1 MNSYSPDAEQAQA
14 AALASNTRSLMGK
27 LRRQLRE
34 HSNHAT
40 LTQSQINVVLHL
52 EKSGPATVSELA
64 RAEHMRSQS
73 MSPIVASLI
82 KVGFVTGTPDEVDGR
97 KTLLALTDAGLGWLQ
112 TGRSARQ
119 DWLSHR
125 IEERLS
131 DAERAAFASA
141 LDLLTRLVED

>member
-1 MNSYSPDAEQAQA
+1 MTSYTPDDTAAQP
-14 AALASNTRSLMGK
+14 AALASHTRSLMGK

-40 LTQSQINVVLHL
+40 LTQSQISVVLQL

-73 MSPIVASLI
+73 MSPIVASLV
-82 KVGFVTGTPDEVDGR
+82 KEGLVAGTPDEVDGR
-97 KTLLALTDAGLGWLQ
+97 KTRLILTEAGRKWLE

-131 DAERAAFASA
+131 ETERTTFASA

>member
-1 MNSYSPDAEQAQA
+1 MDSYSSDAAPAQA

-40 LTQSQINVVLHL
+40 LTQSQISVVLLL
-52 EKSGPATVSELA
+52 EKSGATVSELA
-64 RAEHMRSQS
+64 RAEHMRAQS

-82 KVGFVTGTPDEVDGR
+82 KAGFVAGTPDEVDGR
-97 KTLLALTDAGLGWLQ
+97 KTVLALTEAGRGWLE

-125 IEERLS
+125 IEERLTA
-131 DAERAAFASA
+131 AERAKFAHA